1 MRFLF
6 WNVKKNPV
14 GPILSQLAEDY
25 AVDVVILAECADPE
39 AILGDLNL
47 KTEYPF
53 HRTEDL
59 ITRIVIY
66 TRFPREDMETVYGDK
81 FLTIR
86 HIGFLAR
93 RSILIAATHFP
104 SKLFRDEYHLWERAN
119 QISAK
124 IREVEGALGTSRTV
138 LVGDLNMNPFE
149 KGVISASG
157 LHAVMTR
164 AIARKEGRT
173 VDRESYP
180 FFYNPMWGRFG
191 DNTEGP
197 PGTYYRQG
205 SSLTE
210 YFWHTFDQVLIRPAL
225 LDRFD
230 ENSLQV
236 LTECG
241 ERRFLRQS
249 GIPDNSRVSDHLPLL
264 FTLKE

>member
-1 MRFLF
+1 
-6 WNVKKNPV
+6 
-14 GPILSQLAEDY
+14 
-25 AVDVVILAECADPE
+25 
-39 AILGDLNL
+39 
-47 KTEYPF
+47 
-53 HRTEDL
+53 
-59 ITRIVIY
+59 
-66 TRFPREDMETVYGDK
+66 
-81 FLTIR
+81 
-86 HIGFLAR
+86 
-93 RSILIAATHFP
+93 
-104 SKLFRDEYHLWERAN
+104 LFRDEFHLWERAN

-124 IREVEGALGTSRTV
+124 IREAEGALGTSRTV

-173 VDRESYP
+173 VDGELYP
-180 FFYNPMWGRFG
+180 FFYNPMWSRFG
-191 DNTEGP
+191 DSTEGP

-230 ENSLQV
+230 EKSLRV

-249 GIPDNSRVSDHLPLL
+249 GIPDHSRVSDHLPLL